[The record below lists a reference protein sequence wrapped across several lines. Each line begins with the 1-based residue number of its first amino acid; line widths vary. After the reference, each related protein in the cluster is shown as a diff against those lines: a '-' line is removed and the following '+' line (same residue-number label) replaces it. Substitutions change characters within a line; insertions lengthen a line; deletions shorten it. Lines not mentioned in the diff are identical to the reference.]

1 MSQPAASKDD
11 QARRRGIRRTAWAV
25 ALVAVGVYV
34 AFLLSAML
42 P

>member
-1 MSQPAASKDD
+1 MANAHDQQNEAS
-11 QARRRGIRRTAWAV
+11 RRRGVRRTAWAV

-34 AFLLSAML
+34 AFMLSAMI